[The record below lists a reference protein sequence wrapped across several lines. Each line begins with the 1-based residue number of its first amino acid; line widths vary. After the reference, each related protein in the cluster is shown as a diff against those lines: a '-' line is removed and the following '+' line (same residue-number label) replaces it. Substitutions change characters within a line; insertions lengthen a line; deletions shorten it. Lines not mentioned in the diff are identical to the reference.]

1 MAASDSVRKEET
13 GDSFMSKKI
22 NKKNVLKKAAM
33 LIRSELRKI
42 QLSINNRKIKTKT
55 IYLFVF
61 CVMIPLIV
69 TNVLIISNMLEAS
82 RDEELENI
90 NNIADSIAQDLTS
103 SIESAVYVTVDLYA
117 GASIYN
123 FLDSH
128 YKNQTEYLE
137 AYNRLFENYV
147 FYASSKHL
155 VSEITF
161 YSDNP
166 TMYNGGRFYRMDT
179 ITSEEWYQDFIDS
192 KKDLLV
198 YPYFNDTEYDRNKRR
213 MISVIRKLNY
223 LELNKID
230 KIVKLDLNFM
240 KISDYVKKS
249 AFDTIAYVCY
259 EDKIIFSNDSM
270 DKDLTENFLDI
281 SMVPMKEVQISKSIN
296 AFGIDFD
303 IYLKGYKSNYTKVL
317 KDKLWLIIVL
327 FLADAMI
334 PAIIITLFSNSITKR
349 IMILGKY
356 LKRVKEEEFYT
367 IPVIEGKDEIAELL
381 DNYNRMATRMKN
393 LIEYEFK
400 SKLEQQELHLARQQ
414 AELLA
419 LYSQINPH
427 FMFNVLESIRMRSV
441 IKEEEET
448 SQMIESLARL
458 MRKSAEWGA
467 DLIPLEKEIDFMK
480 DYLNLHKYRFGEDF
494 HYKIKV
500 SQECNKFLIPSLFL
514 VTFVENSCVHGLNRD
529 GHSGSIF
536 VTVEMEDDYIH
547 IEIEDT
553 GVGME
558 PEQVQ
563 SLEELLNKAKIDD
576 LQRTSSLGMLNA
588 SIRLKKY
595 CGPNTKI
602 IIESEKQV
610 GTCIII
616 KIPIDDIKRE

>member
-1 MAASDSVRKEET
+1 MGKKVSKRNKLKIAT
-13 GDSFMSKKI
+13 MS
-22 NKKNVLKKAAM
+22 
-33 LIRSELRKI
+33 IRFVLRKI

-55 IYLFVF
+55 IYIFVF
-61 CVMIPLIV
+61 CVMIPIIV
-69 TNVLIISNMLEAS
+69 TNVITISNMLEVS
-82 RDEELENI
+82 RDEEMENI
-90 NNIADSIAQDLTS
+90 DNIADSIAQDITS

-117 GASIYN
+117 SASIYN

-128 YKNQTEYLE
+128 YKNQIKYLD

-155 VSEITF
+155 ISDITF
-161 YSDNP
+161 FSDNP
-166 TMYNGGRFYRMDT
+166 TMYNGGRYYRIDT
-179 ITSEEWYQDFIDS
+179 ITSEEWYQFFIAS
-192 KKDLLV
+192 KKDLLI
-198 YPYFNDTEYDRNKRR
+198 YPYYNNTEYDRNKRR

-223 LELNKID
+223 IELNKID
-230 KIVKLDLNFM
+230 KIVKLDLNYT
-240 KISDYVKKS
+240 KISDYIKNS
-249 AFDTIAYVCY
+249 AFDTIVYVCH
-259 EDKIIFSNDSM
+259 EDNIIFSNDSI
-270 DKDLTENFLDI
+270 DKDLKKDFLDI
-281 SMVPMKEVQISKSIN
+281 SVIPMNEVQLNKSIN

-303 IYLKGYKSNYTKVL
+303 IYLKGYKSNYTKIL
-317 KDKLWLIIVL
+317 KDKFWLILAL
-327 FLADAMI
+327 FLADALI
-334 PAIIITLFSNSITKR
+334 PAIIITLFGNSITKR

-356 LKRVKEEEFYT
+356 LKRVKEEEFLI

-427 FMFNVLESIRMRSV
+427 FMFNVLETIRMRSV
-441 IKEEEET
+441 IKEEHET
-448 SQMIESLARL
+448 SQMIESLAKL

-467 DLIPLEKEIDFMK
+467 DLIPLEKEIGFMK
-480 DYLNLHKYRFGEDF
+480 DYLNLQKYRFGDNF

-500 SQECNKFLIPSLFL
+500 SPDCSSYLIPSLFL
-514 VTFVENSCVHGLNRD
+514 VTFVENACVHGLNRE

-536 VTVEMEDDYIH
+536 VTVEKEDDFIH

-553 GVGME
+553 GIGME
-558 PEQVQ
+558 QEQVQ
-563 SLEELLNKAKIDD
+563 NLEKLLNQAKIDD
-576 LQRTSSLGMLNA
+576 LQRTTSLGMLNA

-595 CGPNTKI
+595 CGSNTNI
-602 IIESEKQV
+602 YIESELQV

-616 KIPIDDIKRE
+616 NIPLQGLTVLEGLYLDGHKNE